1 MLLRLLGSGGTF
13 LGCRQFHSTKFG
25 GVGHIIET
33 AYAEMVEESLR
44 GAIQQRAAW
53 QIGAAFDF
61 HQTAINELLHHRI
74 HRNTTHGFDP
84 CFGDRLAIG
93 NDSERFQRRLAQALH
108 FFTGIKRA
116 TPFGILATGGNSP
129 AVRTLDKG
137 EGMLFCCVPGDQ
149 FIQTRSH
156 LFLCRSRQW
165 GNPLRNLDLATFGQW
180 LAGSITNIL
189 GRLFDGGTHLRHT
202 QGLLGG
208 KKKGFDDRDQFHGAD
223 RQSQASPRGE
233 SSRGLA
239 LTLTPCPRSHAR
251 MALRLSTAVTHGEID
266 NTSRDNV
273 RGKFWLVGRE
283 DPVTID
289 LRGNA
294 WRDVAGCKITF
305 TNPKPSPQHAAALL
319 KPKQK
324 GRVGDITASRK
335 VEGED
340 AFNDPSTEEQHVL
353 YVEWFSEENG
363 RVFIEG
369 TDFEVSISAWV
380 WEMDEA
386 LEEAQK
392 LSNLHAMR
400 EWLAGIILRPEP
412 KEDDDGE
419 FDDSE
424 ESWEHSLKQS
434 DRLSDANMEAIEK
447 YGIDGLHDDR
457 IAFVMGWDHM
467 LGGSREHEPDGED
480 AEGEAWKDGHEVL
493 PELELIENEL
503 DDETFSDLLEEEE
516 REAHPLQTMAHEFV
530 LRLLTEIKEEC
541 SENAAES
548 DDSTPLD
555 RFIRNSMNISGK
567 LAGALGTH
575 DFGGSFQTG
584 HTLAILR
591 RCLNWAN
598 EASAA
603 LNELMEAPEWCDRQ
617 ELLSD
622 FRAELFAIRDGINDL
637 RKKLR
642 AE

>member
-1 MLLRLLGSGGTF
+1 
-13 LGCRQFHSTKFG
+13 
-25 GVGHIIET
+25 
-33 AYAEMVEESLR
+33 
-44 GAIQQRAAW
+44 
-53 QIGAAFDF
+53 
-61 HQTAINELLHHRI
+61 
-74 HRNTTHGFDP
+74 
-84 CFGDRLAIG
+84 
-93 NDSERFQRRLAQALH
+93 
-108 FFTGIKRA
+108 
-116 TPFGILATGGNSP
+116 
-129 AVRTLDKG
+129 
-137 EGMLFCCVPGDQ
+137 
-149 FIQTRSH
+149 
-156 LFLCRSRQW
+156 
-165 GNPLRNLDLATFGQW
+165 
-180 LAGSITNIL
+180 
-189 GRLFDGGTHLRHT
+189 
-202 QGLLGG
+202 
-208 KKKGFDDRDQFHGAD
+208 
-223 RQSQASPRGE
+223 
-233 SSRGLA
+233 
-239 LTLTPCPRSHAR
+239 
-251 MALRLSTAVTHGEID
+251 MALRLNTAVTHGEID
-266 NTSRDNV
+266 NTTRDNV
-273 RGKFWLVGRE
+273 RGKFWLVGRG

-305 TNPKPSPQHAAALL
+305 TNPKPSPQHAAARLQ
-319 KPKQK
+319 PKQK

-335 VEGED
+335 AEGED
-340 AFNDPSTEEQHVL
+340 AFNDPSAEEQHGL

-369 TDFEVSISAWV
+369 TDFEVNISAWV

-386 LEEAQK
+386 QEEAQK
-392 LSNLHAMR
+392 MSNLHAMR

-424 ESWEHSLKQS
+424 ESWEDSLKQS

-447 YGIDGLHDDR
+447 YGIDGLQDDR

-480 AEGEAWKDGHEVL
+480 TEGEAWKDGHEVL
-493 PELELIENEL
+493 PELDVNENEL

-530 LRLLTEIKEEC
+530 LRLLTEIEEER
-541 SENAAES
+541 SDNAAES

-598 EASAA
+598 QASAA

-617 ELLSD
+617 ELLND